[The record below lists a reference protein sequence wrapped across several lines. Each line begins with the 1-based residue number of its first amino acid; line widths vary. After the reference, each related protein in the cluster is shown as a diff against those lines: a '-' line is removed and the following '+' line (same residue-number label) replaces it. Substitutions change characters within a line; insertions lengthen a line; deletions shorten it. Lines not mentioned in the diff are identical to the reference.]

1 MALVVSMDSQVLVD
15 IVDLTE
21 LVDSVALVDKMET
34 TVLVVLVAGLVLE
47 HQASV
52 DSVVKMV
59 SQVFLVLMDKAVL
72 VE

>member
-1 MALVVSMDSQVLVD
+1 MVSMDRVVLVD

-21 LVDSVALVDKMET
+21 LVDSQALVDRMET